1 VGTGTH
7 RCCHGGG
14 PQLSLAQS
22 PIEGRFTHA
31 DADADPDS
39 DSAGPIA
46 LNVGKRSVARSTPLG
61 ILGANFGRTTTLI
74 RLQDSLL
81 IHSSAPFSTAT
92 FRAILALGTPAWAV
106 EATLAHDTFTHSLA
120 TLLPDVPWFVP
131 QGLKTPPSAECHSL
145 AHVPGEWRDHLDVIK
160 IEGTP
165 LTEEHAFFHRPSRT
179 LIVADL
185 IFNLSPSSNFWTRLV
200 LRSLSGLKP
209 EPRPQPSVSPAH
221 QRSSSLRTLRGTFDG
236 LGFRPRDRRSW
247 QRHRDQWQTHPF
259 PPLAKTCHPAM
270 T

>member
-1 VGTGTH
+1 MVAD
-7 RCCHGGG
+7 
-14 PQLSLAQS
+14 LSCRLRSRPLKAGSPMPTPMPIPIPIPPDPLPIMLANDLWLVQ
-22 PIEGRFTHA
+22 H
-31 DADADPDS
+31 
-39 DSAGPIA
+39 
-46 LNVGKRSVARSTPLG
+46 PLG

-92 FRAILALGTPAWAV
+92 LRAILALGTPAWAV

-120 TLLPDVPWFVP
+120 ALLPDVPWFVP

-209 EPRPQPSVSPAH
+209 EPGLSRLFRLLIKDRPAFARSVE
-221 QRSSSLRTLRGTFDG
+221 RLMDWDFDRVIVG
-236 LGFRPRDRRSW
+236 HGNVIETNGKPILSRLW
-247 QRHRDQWQTHPF
+247 QKHAILP
-259 PPLAKTCHPAM
+259 
-270 T
+270 